1 MDNKGLIIKPYPE
14 KGIECYIDAE
24 YSKVWN
30 QDEGTEPVLVLSR
43 TGYVT
48 MYASCPIIW
57 VSLIQTGIALI
68 TIEA

>member
-43 TGYVT
+43 KGYMIT
-48 MYASCPIIW
+48 YNECLIIW
-57 VSLIQTGIALI
+57 AIQLQTGIGII
-68 TIEA
+68 TTKA